1 MKKRTRPWRENITEG
16 QEKIEPEMAEPGDG
30 ITFFDEKQAADGRF
44 HTEPVCTN
52 SKSYKTSAYPEPGRS
67 TVLC

>member
-44 HTEPVCTN
+44 RTEPVCTN